1 MSWWTR
7 QTWWSLFA
15 LLTLASSPAISAPPK
30 SPVVGPMLLC
40 FKHSTFNLLAGERVA
55 DFSGGFERMSL
66 TIDGPSDV
74 YTIAESEIF
83 ASIRRALRPVFS
95 SDTTHVFRALGGH
108 PKYAIYG
115 RPSFSPD
122 QDRLVI
128 WLSGPALKGSNE
140 DAAIY
145 SRFDVRSIDYDKCG
159 HGFTYSWL

>member
-1 MSWWTR
+1 MSR
-7 QTWWSLFA
+7 LALGSLI
-15 LLTLASSPAISAPPK
+15 LSASSPAISAPPK

-40 FKHSTFNLLAGERVA
+40 FKYSTFNLQAGERVA

-66 TIDGPSDV
+66 TIDGPSSV

-83 ASIRRALRPVFS
+83 APIRRAHRPVFS
-95 SDTTHVFRALGGH
+95 SDTTHVFRALGGP

-128 WLSGPALKGSNE
+128 WLSGPTLTGSKK

-145 SRFDVRSIDYDKCG
+145 GRFDVRSIDPDKCG